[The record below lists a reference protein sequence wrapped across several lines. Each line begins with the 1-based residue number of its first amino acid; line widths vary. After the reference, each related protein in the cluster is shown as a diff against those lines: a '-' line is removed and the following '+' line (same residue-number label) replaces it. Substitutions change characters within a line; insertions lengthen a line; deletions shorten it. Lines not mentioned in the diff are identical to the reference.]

1 MAFAVGKSPGVHVGL
16 RFGQLGDASILQQR
30 ILRPGGPHLPGS
42 CVTGEVTPVYRGRGS
57 CPTVTPLRSLTCR
70 PLALCTAHVHASIQ
84 SADLSTVKDFRS

>member
-57 CPTVTPLRSLTCR
+57 CPTVTPLRSLTLQTPG
-70 PLALCTAHVHASIQ
+70 PLY
-84 SADLSTVKDFRS
+84 RSCPRLRSVG